1 MYQRKTYEIKSCDDE
16 ELGIKRDSLLEFKVS
31 FDDEKEMK
39 ALFFFINGIRDSEYA
54 SYEEHLAE
62 FVVKEFGVAVIC
74 VEYHCIGLRSQLG
87 AKFYFDLID
96 YTILQQSCQTLGIAV
111 PENIVIDKN
120 MSGKELDVLIFYLQR
135 EIEKLTKSWSFD
147 PEKKLT
153 FCASFRPTKNEYQ
166 NFGLMQALDILNAL
180 CFVKN
185 NPPFKLAKDY
195 KSLLFGTSHGGYI
208 AFLAA
213 KFAPWLIDAVVE
225 NSGYVSAIFR
235 LLGFGKELDYEK
247 ITESAVETENVVFAF
262 NTKTHWTSDKKS
274 KYYFSE
280 AHNKIRS
287 ASEHLQTQSKHHKP
301 LYISYHSI
309 NDDLALPQEK
319 IKLYEKLVN
328 LGFEARLHMIKDKS
342 EVDGEFI
349 KNLNHG
355 MDMSLKTLIQKELP
369 PLLARTFK
377 RDKKEKKHITY
388 VSEDLEYHFEEKEGG
403 VRLKISK
410 TKSAQML

>member
-1 MYQRKTYEIKSCDDE
+1 MYQVKNYTIKSCDDE

-74 VEYHCIGLRSQLG
+74 VEYHCIALRPHIG
-87 AKFYFDLID
+87 AKYYFDAID
-96 YTILQQSCQTLGIAV
+96 YAILQQSCQTLGISV
-111 PENIVIDKN
+111 PENIAIDKEI
-120 MSGKELDVLIFYLQR
+120 SEKELFILISYLNG
-135 EIEKLTKSWSFD
+135 EIESLKKAWKFN
-147 PEKKLT
+147 PEKILT

-166 NFGLMQALDILNAL
+166 NFGLIQALDILNAL
-180 CFVKN
+180 CFIKDN
-185 NPPFKLAKDY
+185 APFKLAKDY

-225 NSGYVSAIFR
+225 NSGYVDVVLR
-235 LLGFGKELDYEK
+235 LMGFGKELDYEN
-247 ITESAVETENVVFAF
+247 ISEAGVEAKNVNFAF

-280 AHNKIRS
+280 AHKKIRS

-301 LYISYHSI
+301 VYVSYHSI
-309 NDDLALPQEK
+309 NDELALPQEK

-328 LGFEARLHMIKDKS
+328 LGFEARLNMIKDES
-342 EVDGEFI
+342 EVDGKFI
-349 KNLNHG
+349 KNLSHG

-377 RDKKEKKHITY
+377 RDEKEKSISY
-388 VSEDLEYHFEEKEGG
+388 VSEDLEYHFEERGG
-403 VRLKISK
+403 AL
-410 TKSAQML
+410 A